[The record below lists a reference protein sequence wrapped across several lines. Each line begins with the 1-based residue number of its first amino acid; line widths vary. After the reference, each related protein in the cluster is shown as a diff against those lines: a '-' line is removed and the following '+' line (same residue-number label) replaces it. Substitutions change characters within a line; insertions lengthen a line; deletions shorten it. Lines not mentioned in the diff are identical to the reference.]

1 MSEKIDVLIIGA
13 GPAGVA
19 AGIGAKREGAE
30 NVVVIERDWDLGG
43 ILQQCIHPGF
53 GLRTFKEELTGP
65 EYMHRFI
72 QQAHEAGVE
81 FRTNTMVFQIDAPSL
96 PPFNSPLGRGDERVA
111 GVLASPVQGEVA
123 EGRRGRNIAQ
133 GEVSESRRSRSGVT
147 VWTMNKERGI
157 ESLNPSAIVL
167 TMGCRERPLGAI
179 RIPGTRPA
187 GIYTAGTAQRFVN
200 MEGYMPG
207 KRAVILGSGD
217 IGLIMARRMIW
228 EGATVEGVYE
238 VMSWPGGLRR
248 NIAQCLD
255 DYGIPFHLRTTVT
268 RIHGNDRL
276 EGVTV
281 AEVDDHMT
289 PIAGTERYVECD
301 TLLLAI
307 GLIPENELSRMAGVE
322 IHPVTGGPVVNDLLQ
337 TSNPAIFAAGN
348 VVIVYDLVDN
358 VSDEGL
364 IAGANAAKFAAGKIS
379 PSARIPVKGG
389 ENVRLY
395 SPQIVT
401 GETDATIFMRVTHPI
416 EEACRV
422 FAVCDNGAE
431 LYSQRLRYA
440 RPGEMNEVRINAEK
454 LRGAG
459 KVSGITIDIQ
469 AVKK

>member
-1 MSEKIDVLIIGA
+1 MNNNIDVLIIGA

-19 AGIGAKREGAE
+19 AGIGAKQEGAE
-30 NVVVIERDWDLGG
+30 NVVVLERDWDLGG

-53 GLRTFKEELTGP
+53 GLRTFREELTGP

-72 QQAHEAGVE
+72 QQAHDAGVE
-81 FRTNTMVFQIDAPSL
+81 FRTNTMVFQIDKDK
-96 PPFNSPLGRGDERVA
+96 NS
-111 GVLASPVQGEVA
+111 
-123 EGRRGRNIAQ
+123 
-133 GEVSESRRSRSGVT
+133 

-157 ESLNPSAIVL
+157 ECLNPKSIVL

-207 KRAVILGSGD
+207 KKAVILGSGD

-228 EGATVEGVYE
+228 EGAEVEGVYE

-255 DYGIPFHLRTTVT
+255 DYGIPFHLKTTVT
-268 RIHGNDRL
+268 KIHGKDRL

-281 AEVDDHMT
+281 AEVDDKMN
-289 PIAGTERYVECD
+289 PIKGTERFIECD

-307 GLIPENELSRMAGVE
+307 GLIPENELSRMAGIE

-337 TSNPAIFAAGN
+337 TSNPKIFAAGN

-364 IAGANAAKFAAGKIS
+364 IAGKNAAKFALGKLS
-379 PSARIPVKGG
+379 GKLKKIPVKGG

-395 SPQIVT
+395 SPQFVT
-401 GETDATIFMRVTHPI
+401 GESDTIIYMRVTHPI
-416 EEACRV
+416 EGACKV
-422 FAVCDNGAE
+422 VAE
-431 LYSQRLRYA
+431 PGLFTQRLRYA
-440 RPGEMNEVRINAEK
+440 RPGEMNEVRLKAEQ
-454 LRGAG
+454 
-459 KVSGITIDIQ
+459 IQ
-469 AVKK
+469 AKNPDEIIVDIKPL

>member
-1 MSEKIDVLIIGA
+1 MENNNIDVLIIGA

-19 AGIGAKREGAE
+19 AGIGAKKEGAE
-30 NVVVIERDWDLGG
+30 RVVVLERDWDLGG

-53 GLRTFKEELTGP
+53 GLRTFREELTGP

-72 QQAHEAGVE
+72 NMAHEAGVE
-81 FRTNTMVFQIDAPSL
+81 FRTNTMVFQIDKDS
-96 PPFNSPLGRGDERVA
+96 NS
-111 GVLASPVQGEVA
+111 
-123 EGRRGRNIAQ
+123 
-133 GEVSESRRSRSGVT
+133 

-157 ESLNPSAIVL
+157 ECLNPKSIVL
-167 TMGCRERPLGAI
+167 TMGCRERPAGAI

-228 EGATVEGVYE
+228 EGAEVEGVYE

-255 DYGIPFHLRTTVT
+255 DYGIPFHLQTTVKK
-268 RIHGNDRL
+268 IHGTDRL

-281 AEVDDHMT
+281 AKVDEKLN
-289 PIAGTERYVECD
+289 PIDGTERYVPCD

-307 GLIPENELSRMAGVE
+307 GLIPENELTRMAGIE

-337 TSNPAIFAAGN
+337 TSNPAVFAAGN

-379 PSARIPVKGG
+379 PNVKKIPVKGG

-395 SPQIVT
+395 SPQFIT
-401 GETDATIFMRVTHPI
+401 GESDTIIYMRVTHPI
-416 EEACRV
+416 EGPCKV
-422 FAVCDNGAE
+422 TAE
-431 LYSQRLRYA
+431 PGLYTQKLRYA
-440 RPGEMNEVRINAEK
+440 RPGEMNEVRLKADVIKSKPDLKE
-454 LRGAG
+454 
-459 KVSGITIDIQ
+459 ITIDI
-469 AVKK
+469 KPL

>member
-1 MSEKIDVLIIGA
+1 MSNNNIDVLIIGA

-19 AGIGAKREGAE
+19 AGIGAKKEGAE
-30 NVVVIERDWDLGG
+30 HVVVLERDWDLGG

-53 GLRTFKEELTGP
+53 GLRTFREELTGP

-81 FRTNTMVFQIDAPSL
+81 FRTNTMVFQIDKDTNA
-96 PPFNSPLGRGDERVA
+96 
-111 GVLASPVQGEVA
+111 
-123 EGRRGRNIAQ
+123 
-133 GEVSESRRSRSGVT
+133 

-157 ESLNPSAIVL
+157 ECLNPKSIVL
-167 TMGCRERPLGAI
+167 TMGCRERPAGAI

-228 EGATVEGVYE
+228 EGAEVEGVYE

-255 DYGIPFHLRTTVT
+255 DYGIPFHLQTTVIK
-268 RIHGNDRL
+268 IHGADRL

-281 AEVDDHMT
+281 AKVDDKMT
-289 PIAGTERYVECD
+289 PIKGTERYVPCD

-307 GLIPENELSRMAGVE
+307 GLIPENELSRMAGID

-337 TSNPAIFAAGN
+337 TSNPAVFAAGN

-379 PSARIPVKGG
+379 SNVKRIPVKGG

-395 SPQIVT
+395 SPQFVT
-401 GETDATIFMRVTHPI
+401 GEADTIIYMRVTHPI
-416 EEACRV
+416 EQACKV
-422 FAVCDNGAE
+422 IAE
-431 LYSQRLRYA
+431 PGLYTQRLRYA
-440 RPGEMNEVRINAEK
+440 RPGEMNEVRIKA
-454 LRGAG
+454 A
-459 KVSGITIDIQ
+459 DIQ
-469 AVKK
+469 AKPDLKEITVDIQPL

>member
-1 MSEKIDVLIIGA
+1 MKNNSIDVLIIGA

-19 AGIGAKREGAE
+19 AGIGAKKEGAE
-30 NVVVIERDWDLGG
+30 NVVVLERDWDLGG

-53 GLRTFKEELTGP
+53 GLRTFREELTGP

-81 FRTNTMVFQIDAPSL
+81 FRTNTMVFQIDRDTNA
-96 PPFNSPLGRGDERVA
+96 
-111 GVLASPVQGEVA
+111 
-123 EGRRGRNIAQ
+123 
-133 GEVSESRRSRSGVT
+133 

-157 ESLNPSAIVL
+157 ECLKPKSIVL
-167 TMGCRERPLGAI
+167 TMGCRERPAGAI

-228 EGATVEGVYE
+228 EGAEVEGVYE

-255 DYGIPFHLRTTVT
+255 DYGIPFHLQTTVKK
-268 RIHGNDRL
+268 IHGTDRL

-281 AEVDDHMT
+281 AKVDDKMN
-289 PIAGTERYVECD
+289 PIEGTERYVPCD

-307 GLIPENELSRMAGVE
+307 GLIPENELSRMAGIE

-337 TSNPAIFAAGN
+337 TSNPAVFAAGN

-379 PSARIPVKGG
+379 KDIRRIPVKGG

-395 SPQIVT
+395 SPQFVT
-401 GETDATIFMRVTHPI
+401 GESDTIIYMRVTHPI
-416 EEACRV
+416 EGACKV
-422 FAVCDNGAE
+422 IAE
-431 LYSQRLRYA
+431 PGIFSQKMRYA
-440 RPGEMNEVRINAEK
+440 RPGEMNEVRIKADVIKSKPDLKE
-454 LRGAG
+454 
-459 KVSGITIDIQ
+459 ITVDIQ
-469 AVKK
+469 PL

>member
-1 MSEKIDVLIIGA
+1 MNNIDVLIIGA

-19 AGIGAKREGAE
+19 AGIGAKQEGAK

-72 QQAHEAGVE
+72 KQAQEIGVE
-81 FRTNTMVFQIDAPSL
+81 FRTNTMVFQIDKDS
-96 PPFNSPLGRGDERVA
+96 N
-111 GVLASPVQGEVA
+111 
-123 EGRRGRNIAQ
+123 
-133 GEVSESRRSRSGVT
+133 T

-157 ESLNPSAIVL
+157 ESLNPGAIVL

-179 RIPGTRPA
+179 RIPGTRPS

-200 MEGYMPG
+200 MEGFMPG

-228 EGATVEGVYE
+228 EGAEVEGVYE
-238 VMSWPGGLRR
+238 VMSWAGGLRR

-255 DYGIPFHLRTTVT
+255 DYGIPFHLKTTVT
-268 RIHGNDRL
+268 RIHGADRL

-281 AEVDDHMT
+281 AEVDDKMT
-289 PIAGTERYVECD
+289 PIKGTERFIECD

-307 GLIPENELSRMAGVE
+307 GLIPENELSRMAGIE
-322 IHPVTGGPVVNDLLQ
+322 IHKVTGGPVVNDLLQ
-337 TSNPAIFAAGN
+337 TTNPNIFAAGN

-364 IAGANAAKFAAGKIS
+364 LAGKNAAKFAAGKIS
-379 PSARIPVKGG
+379 QNIKRIPVKGG
-389 ENVRLY
+389 ENVRLF
-395 SPQIVT
+395 SPQFVT
-401 GETDATIFMRVTHPI
+401 GETDTTIFMRITHPI
-416 EEACRV
+416 EGACKV
-422 FAVCDNGAE
+422 FASND

-440 RPGEMNEVRINAEK
+440 RPGEMNEVKIKADQIKALPDLQE
-454 LRGAG
+454 
-459 KVSGITIDIQ
+459 IIIDIQ
-469 AVKK
+469 PV

>member
-1 MSEKIDVLIIGA
+1 MSERIDVLIIGA

-19 AGIGAKREGAE
+19 AGIGARREGAE
-30 NVVVIERDWDLGG
+30 RVVVLERDWDLGG

-81 FRTNTMVFQIDAPSL
+81 FRTNTMVFQIDRE
-96 PPFNSPLGRGDERVA
+96 N
-111 GVLASPVQGEVA
+111 
-123 EGRRGRNIAQ
+123 N
-133 GEVSESRRSRSGVT
+133 T

-268 RIHGNDRL
+268 RIHGQDRL

-281 AEVDDHMT
+281 AEVDEHMT
-289 PIAGTERYVECD
+289 PIKGTERFVECD

-307 GLIPENELSRMAGVE
+307 GLIPENELSRMAGID

-337 TSNPAIFAAGN
+337 TSNPAVFAAGN

-364 IAGANAAKFAAGKIS
+364 IAGANAARFAQGKIS
-379 PSARIPVKGG
+379 TSTRIPVNGG

-395 SPQIVT
+395 SPQYVT
-401 GETDATIFMRVTHPI
+401 GETDATIFMRVTHPV
-416 EEACRV
+416 ECACRV
-422 FAVCDNGAE
+422 FAVTDNGTE

-440 RPGEMNEVRINAEK
+440 RPGEMNEVKIKSSK
-454 LRGAG
+454 LKEAGAF
-459 KVSGITIDIQ
+459 SSITIDIQ
-469 AVKK
+469 PV

>member
-1 MSEKIDVLIIGA
+1 MNNNIDVLIIGA

-19 AGIGAKREGAE
+19 AGIGAKQEGAK

-72 QQAHEAGVE
+72 KQAHEIGVE
-81 FRTNTMVFQIDAPSL
+81 FRTNTMVFQIDKDS
-96 PPFNSPLGRGDERVA
+96 N
-111 GVLASPVQGEVA
+111 
-123 EGRRGRNIAQ
+123 
-133 GEVSESRRSRSGVT
+133 T

-157 ESLNPSAIVL
+157 ESLNPRAIVL

-200 MEGYMPG
+200 MEGFMPG

-228 EGATVEGVYE
+228 EGAEVEGVYE

-255 DYGIPFHLRTTVT
+255 DYGIPFHLKTTVT
-268 RIHGNDRL
+268 KIHGQDRL

-281 AEVDDHMT
+281 AEVDDKMT
-289 PIAGTERYVECD
+289 PIKDTERFIECD

-307 GLIPENELSRMAGVE
+307 GLIPENELSRMAGIE
-322 IHPVTGGPVVNDLLQ
+322 IHKVTGGPVVNDLLQ
-337 TSNPAIFAAGN
+337 TTNPGIFAAGN

-364 IAGANAAKFAAGKIS
+364 LAGKSAAKFAAGKIS
-379 PSARIPVKGG
+379 SDIKRIPVKGG
-389 ENVRLY
+389 ENVRLF
-395 SPQIVT
+395 SPQFVT
-401 GETDATIFMRVTHPI
+401 GETDTTIFMRVTHPI
-416 EEACRV
+416 EQACKV
-422 FAVCDNGAE
+422 FASND

-440 RPGEMNEVRINAEK
+440 RPGEMNEVKIKAEQIK
-454 LRGAG
+454 ALPDLQE
-459 KVSGITIDIQ
+459 IIIDIQ
-469 AVKK
+469 PI

>member
-1 MSEKIDVLIIGA
+1 MSNKNIDVLIIGA

-19 AGIGAKREGAE
+19 AGIGAKKEGAN
-30 NVVVIERDWDLGG
+30 NVVVLERDWDLGG

-53 GLRTFKEELTGP
+53 GLRTFREELTGP

-72 QQAHEAGVE
+72 QQAHEIGVE
-81 FRTNTMVFQIDAPSL
+81 FRTNTMVFQIDKDT
-96 PPFNSPLGRGDERVA
+96 NS
-111 GVLASPVQGEVA
+111 
-123 EGRRGRNIAQ
+123 
-133 GEVSESRRSRSGVT
+133 
-147 VWTMNKERGI
+147 VWTMNKDRGI
-157 ESLNPSAIVL
+157 ECLNPKSSVL

-179 RIPGTRPA
+179 RIPGTRPS

-207 KRAVILGSGD
+207 KKAVILGSGD

-228 EGATVEGVYE
+228 EGAEVEGVYE

-255 DYGIPFHLRTTVT
+255 DYGIPFHLKTTVT
-268 RIHGNDRL
+268 KIHGAERL

-281 AEVDDHMT
+281 AEVDDTMT
-289 PIAGTERYVECD
+289 PIKGTERFIECD

-307 GLIPENELSRMAGVE
+307 GLIPENELSRMAGIE

-337 TSNPAIFAAGN
+337 TSNPSIFAAGN

-364 IAGANAAKFAAGKIS
+364 IAGANAAKFALGKLS
-379 PSARIPVKGG
+379 PDIKKIPVKGG

-395 SPQIVT
+395 SPQFVT
-401 GETDATIFMRVTHPI
+401 GESDTIIYMRVTHPI
-416 EEACRV
+416 EQACKV
-422 FAVCDNGAE
+422 TAE
-431 LYSQRLRYA
+431 PGLFTQKLRYA
-440 RPGEMNEVRINAEK
+440 RPGEMNEARIKAAQVKAALEK
-454 LRGAG
+454 GSLNEI
-459 KVSGITIDIQ
+459 VIDI
-469 AVKK
+469 KPL

>member
-1 MSEKIDVLIIGA
+1 MSKKIDVLIIGA

-81 FRTNTMVFQIDAPSL
+81 FRTNTMVFQIDRE
-96 PPFNSPLGRGDERVA
+96 N
-111 GVLASPVQGEVA
+111 
-123 EGRRGRNIAQ
+123 N
-133 GEVSESRRSRSGVT
+133 T

-179 RIPGTRPA
+179 RIPGTRPS

-238 VMSWPGGLRR
+238 VMSWPRGLRR

-268 RIHGNDRL
+268 RIHGQDRL

-281 AEVDDHMT
+281 AQVDDHMT
-289 PIAGTERYVECD
+289 PIKGTERYVECD

-307 GLIPENELSRMAGVE
+307 GLIPENELSRMAGVD

-364 IAGANAAKFAAGKIS
+364 IAGMNAARFANGKIS
-379 PSARIPVKGG
+379 SSSSIPVKGG

-395 SPQIVT
+395 SPQYVT

-422 FAVCDNGAE
+422 FAVTDNGAE

-440 RPGEMNEVRINAEK
+440 RPGEMNEVKIKSAK
-454 LRGAG
+454 LKEAGA
-459 KVSGITIDIQ
+459 VSNITIDIQ
-469 AVKK
+469 GVK

>member
-1 MSEKIDVLIIGA
+1 MSERIDVLIIGA

-19 AGIGAKREGAE
+19 AGIGARREGAE
-30 NVVVIERDWDLGG
+30 KVVVLERDWDLGG

-72 QQAHEAGVE
+72 KQAHDEGVE
-81 FRTNTMVFQIDAPSL
+81 FRTNTMVFQIDRE
-96 PPFNSPLGRGDERVA
+96 N
-111 GVLASPVQGEVA
+111 
-123 EGRRGRNIAQ
+123 N
-133 GEVSESRRSRSGVT
+133 T

-157 ESLNPSAIVL
+157 EALNPSSIVL

-228 EGATVEGVYE
+228 EGAEVEGVYE

-268 RIHGNDRL
+268 RIHGQDRL

-281 AEVDDHMT
+281 AKVDEHMT
-289 PIAGTERYVECD
+289 PIKGTERFVECD

-364 IAGANAAKFAAGKIS
+364 VAGANAAKFAMGKI
-379 PSARIPVKGG
+379 PSDAKRIPVKGG

-395 SPQIVT
+395 SPQYVT
-401 GETDATIFMRVTHPI
+401 GEADSTIFMRVTHPI
-416 EEACRV
+416 EQACRV
-422 FAVCDNGAE
+422 FAAADGEE

-440 RPGEMNEVRINAEK
+440 RPGEMNEVRIKAEK
-454 LRGAG
+454 VKARPGI
-459 KVSGITIDIQ
+459 SSITIDIQ
-469 AVKK
+469 PV

>member
-1 MSEKIDVLIIGA
+1 MNNNIDVLIIGA

-19 AGIGAKREGAE
+19 AGIGAKQEGAE
-30 NVVVIERDWDLGG
+30 NVVVLERDWDLGG

-53 GLRTFKEELTGP
+53 GLRTFREELTGP

-72 QQAHEAGVE
+72 QQAHDAGVE
-81 FRTNTMVFQIDAPSL
+81 FRTNTMVFQIDKDK
-96 PPFNSPLGRGDERVA
+96 NS
-111 GVLASPVQGEVA
+111 
-123 EGRRGRNIAQ
+123 
-133 GEVSESRRSRSGVT
+133 

-157 ESLNPSAIVL
+157 ECLNPKSIVL

-207 KRAVILGSGD
+207 KKAVILGSGD

-228 EGATVEGVYE
+228 EGAEVEGVYE

-255 DYGIPFHLRTTVT
+255 DYGIPFHLKTTVT
-268 RIHGNDRL
+268 KIHGKDRL

-281 AEVDDHMT
+281 AEVDDKMN
-289 PIAGTERYVECD
+289 PIKGTERFIECD

-307 GLIPENELSRMAGVE
+307 GLIPENELSRMAGIE
-322 IHPVTGGPVVNDLLQ
+322 IHPVIGGPVVNDLLQ
-337 TSNPAIFAAGN
+337 TSNPKIFAAGN

-364 IAGANAAKFAAGKIS
+364 IAGRNAAKFALGKLS
-379 PSARIPVKGG
+379 DKLKKIPVKGG

-395 SPQIVT
+395 SPQFVT
-401 GETDATIFMRVTHPI
+401 GESDTIIYMRVTHPI
-416 EEACRV
+416 EGACKV
-422 FAVCDNGAE
+422 VAE
-431 LYSQRLRYA
+431 PGLFTQRLRYA
-440 RPGEMNEVRINAEK
+440 RPGEMNEVRLKAEQ
-454 LRGAG
+454 
-459 KVSGITIDIQ
+459 IQ
-469 AVKK
+469 AKNPDEIIVDIKPL

>member
-1 MSEKIDVLIIGA
+1 MSERIDVLIIGA

-19 AGIGAKREGAE
+19 AGIGARREGAE
-30 NVVVIERDWDLGG
+30 RVVVLERDWDLGG

-81 FRTNTMVFQIDAPSL
+81 FRTNTMVFQIDRE
-96 PPFNSPLGRGDERVA
+96 N
-111 GVLASPVQGEVA
+111 
-123 EGRRGRNIAQ
+123 N
-133 GEVSESRRSRSGVT
+133 T

-268 RIHGNDRL
+268 RIHGQDRV

-281 AEVDDHMT
+281 AEVDEHMT
-289 PIAGTERYVECD
+289 PIKGTERYVECD

-307 GLIPENELSRMAGVE
+307 GLIPENELSRMAGID

-337 TSNPAIFAAGN
+337 TSNPAVFAAGN

-364 IAGANAAKFAAGKIS
+364 IAGANAARFAQGKIS
-379 PSARIPVKGG
+379 TSTRIPVNGG

-395 SPQIVT
+395 SPQYVT
-401 GETDATIFMRVTHPI
+401 GETDATIFMRVTHPV
-416 EEACRV
+416 ECACRV
-422 FAVCDNGAE
+422 FAVTDNGTE

-440 RPGEMNEVRINAEK
+440 RPGEMNEVKIKSSK
-454 LRGAG
+454 LKEAGAF
-459 KVSGITIDIQ
+459 SSITIDIQ
-469 AVKK
+469 PV

>member
-1 MSEKIDVLIIGA
+1 MSERIDVLIIGA

-19 AGIGAKREGAE
+19 AGLGARREGAE
-30 NVVVIERDWDLGG
+30 RVVVVERDWDLGG

-72 QQAHEAGVE
+72 KQAHDEGVE
-81 FRTNTMVFQIDAPSL
+81 FRTNTMVFQIDRET
-96 PPFNSPLGRGDERVA
+96 N
-111 GVLASPVQGEVA
+111 
-123 EGRRGRNIAQ
+123 
-133 GEVSESRRSRSGVT
+133 T

-157 ESLNPSAIVL
+157 EALNPSAIVL

-179 RIPGTRPA
+179 RIPGTRPS

-228 EGATVEGVYE
+228 EGAEVEGVYE

-255 DYGIPFHLRTTVT
+255 DYGIPFHLKTTVT
-268 RIHGNDRL
+268 KIHGQDRL

-289 PIAGTERYVECD
+289 PIKGTERYVECD

-307 GLIPENELSRMAGVE
+307 GLIPENELSRMAGVD

-364 IAGANAAKFAAGKIS
+364 IAGASAAKFAAGKIS
-379 PSARIPVKGG
+379 ADVKRIPVKGG

-395 SPQIVT
+395 SPQYVT
-401 GETDATIFMRVTHPI
+401 GETDATIFMRVTHPS
-416 EEACRV
+416 EGACKV
-422 FAVCDNGAE
+422 FAEPD

-440 RPGEMNEVRINAEK
+440 RPGEMNEVHIKAEQIRNAVDLSE
-454 LRGAG
+454 
-459 KVSGITIDIQ
+459 ITIDIQ
-469 AVKK
+469 PL

>member
-1 MSEKIDVLIIGA
+1 MNNNIDVLIIGA

-19 AGIGAKREGAE
+19 AGIGAKQEGAE
-30 NVVVIERDWDLGG
+30 NVVVLERDWDLGG

-53 GLRTFKEELTGP
+53 GLRTFREELTGP

-72 QQAHEAGVE
+72 QQAHDAGVE
-81 FRTNTMVFQIDAPSL
+81 FRTNTMVFQIDKDK
-96 PPFNSPLGRGDERVA
+96 NS
-111 GVLASPVQGEVA
+111 
-123 EGRRGRNIAQ
+123 
-133 GEVSESRRSRSGVT
+133 

-157 ESLNPSAIVL
+157 ECLNPKSIVL

-207 KRAVILGSGD
+207 KKAVILGSGD

-228 EGATVEGVYE
+228 EGAEVEGVYE

-255 DYGIPFHLRTTVT
+255 DYGIPFHLKTTVT
-268 RIHGNDRL
+268 KIHGKDRL

-281 AEVDDHMT
+281 AEVDDKMN
-289 PIAGTERYVECD
+289 PIKGTERFIECD

-307 GLIPENELSRMAGVE
+307 GLIPENELSRMAGIE

-337 TSNPAIFAAGN
+337 TSNPKIFAAGN

-364 IAGANAAKFAAGKIS
+364 IAGRNAAKFALGKLS
-379 PSARIPVKGG
+379 GKLKKIPVKGG

-395 SPQIVT
+395 SPQFVT
-401 GETDATIFMRVTHPI
+401 GESDTIIYMRVTHPI
-416 EEACRV
+416 EGACKV
-422 FAVCDNGAE
+422 VAE
-431 LYSQRLRYA
+431 PGLFTQRLRYA
-440 RPGEMNEVRINAEK
+440 RPGEMNEVRLKAEQ
-454 LRGAG
+454 
-459 KVSGITIDIQ
+459 IQ
-469 AVKK
+469 AKNPDEIIVDIKPL

>member
-1 MSEKIDVLIIGA
+1 MSRDIDVLIIGA

-19 AGIGAKREGAE
+19 AGIGARREGAGR
-30 NVVVIERDWDLGG
+30 VVVLERDWDLGG

-72 QQAHEAGVE
+72 QQAHEEGVE
-81 FRTNTMVFQIDAPSL
+81 FRINTMVFQIDKGT
-96 PPFNSPLGRGDERVA
+96 N
-111 GVLASPVQGEVA
+111 
-123 EGRRGRNIAQ
+123 
-133 GEVSESRRSRSGVT
+133 T

-157 ESLNPSAIVL
+157 EALNPGAIVL

-179 RIPGTRPA
+179 RIPGSRPA

-200 MEGYMPG
+200 MEGHMPG

-228 EGATVEGVYE
+228 EGAEVEGVYE

-255 DYGIPFHLRTTVT
+255 DYGIPFHLKTTVKQ
-268 RIHGNDRL
+268 IHGKDRL

-289 PIAGTERYVECD
+289 PIKGTERYIECD

-307 GLIPENELSRMAGVE
+307 GLIPENELSRMAGVD

-337 TSNPAIFAAGN
+337 TSNPKIFAAGN

-364 IAGANAAKFAAGKIS
+364 IAGASAAKYAAGKI
-379 PSARIPVKGG
+379 PADIKRIPVKGG
-389 ENVRLY
+389 ENVRLF
-395 SPQIVT
+395 SPQYVT
-401 GETDATIFMRVTHPI
+401 GTTDTTIFMRVTHPV
-416 EEACRV
+416 EQPCKVSAQSGDSV
-422 FAVCDNGAE
+422 

-440 RPGEMNEVRINAEK
+440 RPGEMNEVRIK
-454 LRGAG
+454 AG
-459 KVSGITIDIQ
+459 QITDEIKEIVIDIQ
-469 AVKK
+469 PV

>member
-1 MSEKIDVLIIGA
+1 MNNNIDVLIIGA

-19 AGIGAKREGAE
+19 AGIGAKKEGAN
-30 NVVVIERDWDLGG
+30 NVVVLERDWDLGG

-53 GLRTFKEELTGP
+53 GLRTFREELTGP

-72 QQAHEAGVE
+72 EQANEAGVE
-81 FRTNTMVFQIDAPSL
+81 FRTNTMVFQIDD
-96 PPFNSPLGRGDERVA
+96 N
-111 GVLASPVQGEVA
+111 
-123 EGRRGRNIAQ
+123 N
-133 GEVSESRRSRSGVT
+133 

-157 ESLNPSAIVL
+157 ECLNPKSIVL

-179 RIPGTRPA
+179 RIPGSRPS

-228 EGATVEGVYE
+228 EGAEVEGVYE

-255 DYGIPFHLRTTVT
+255 DYGIPFHLKTTVT
-268 RIHGNDRL
+268 KIHGSDRL

-281 AEVDDHMT
+281 AEVDDKMT
-289 PIAGTERYVECD
+289 PIKGTERFIECD

-307 GLIPENELSRMAGVE
+307 GLIPENELSRMAGLE

-337 TSNPAIFAAGN
+337 TSNPKIFAAGN

-364 IAGANAAKFAAGKIS
+364 IAGSNAAKFALGKLSSEIK
-379 PSARIPVKGG
+379 RIPVKGG
-389 ENVRLY
+389 NNVRLY
-395 SPQIVT
+395 SPQFVT
-401 GETDATIFMRVTHPI
+401 GENDTIIYMRVTHPI
-416 EEACRV
+416 EGACKV
-422 FAVCDNGAE
+422 VAE
-431 LYSQRLRYA
+431 PGLYTQRLRYA
-440 RPGEMNEVRINAEK
+440 RPGEMNEVRLKAEQIK
-454 LRGAG
+454 A
-459 KVSGITIDIQ
+459 KNPSEIIIDI
-469 AVKK
+469 KEM

>member
-1 MSEKIDVLIIGA
+1 MASNIDVLIIGA

-19 AGIGAKREGAE
+19 AGIGARREGAE
-30 NVVVIERDWDLGG
+30 NVVVLERDWDLGG

-53 GLRTFKEELTGP
+53 GLRTFREELTGP

-72 QQAHEAGVE
+72 QQAHSEGVE
-81 FRTNTMVFQIDAPSL
+81 FRTNTMVFQIDA
-96 PPFNSPLGRGDERVA
+96 N
-111 GVLASPVQGEVA
+111 
-123 EGRRGRNIAQ
+123 
-133 GEVSESRRSRSGVT
+133 T
-147 VWTMNKERGI
+147 VWTMNKQRGI
-157 ESLNPSAIVL
+157 EALHPKSIVL

-179 RIPGTRPA
+179 RIPGGRPA

-228 EGATVEGVYE
+228 EGAEVEGVYE

-268 RIHGNDRL
+268 RIHGQDRL

-281 AEVDDHMT
+281 AKVDEHMT
-289 PIAGTERYVECD
+289 PIPGTERFVECD

-307 GLIPENELSRMAGVE
+307 GLIPENELSRMAGIE

-337 TSNPAIFAAGN
+337 TTNPAVFAAGN

-364 IAGANAAKFAAGKIS
+364 TAGANAAKYALGKTS
-379 PSARIPVKGG
+379 GTPRRIPVKGG

-395 SPQIVT
+395 SPQYVT
-401 GETDATIFMRVTHPI
+401 GETDAVIFMRVTHPI
-416 EEACRV
+416 ECACRV
-422 FAVCDNGAE
+422 FAEPG

-440 RPGEMNEVRINAEK
+440 RPGEMNEVKIKAEQIRN
-454 LRGAG
+454 LPELDEI
-459 KVSGITIDIQ
+459 VIDIQ
-469 AVKK
+469 PV

>member
-1 MSEKIDVLIIGA
+1 MANNIDVLIIGA

-19 AGIGAKREGAE
+19 AGIGARREGAE
-30 NVVVIERDWDLGG
+30 NVVVLERDWDLGG

-53 GLRTFKEELTGP
+53 GLRTFREELTGP
-65 EYMHRFI
+65 EYIHRFI
-72 QQAHEAGVE
+72 EQAHSEGVE
-81 FRTNTMVFQIDAPSL
+81 FRTNTMVFQIDD
-96 PPFNSPLGRGDERVA
+96 N
-111 GVLASPVQGEVA
+111 
-123 EGRRGRNIAQ
+123 
-133 GEVSESRRSRSGVT
+133 T
-147 VWTMNKERGI
+147 VWTMNKQRGI
-157 ESLNPSAIVL
+157 EALHPKSILL

-179 RIPGTRPA
+179 RIPGGRPS

-228 EGATVEGVYE
+228 EGAEVEGVYE

-268 RIHGNDRL
+268 RIHGQDRL

-281 AEVDDHMT
+281 AKVDEHMT
-289 PIAGTERYVECD
+289 PIPGTERFVECD

-307 GLIPENELSRMAGVE
+307 GLIPENELSRMAGIE

-337 TSNPAIFAAGN
+337 TTNPAVFAAGN

-364 IAGANAAKFAAGKIS
+364 AAGANAAKYALGKTS
-379 PSARIPVKGG
+379 GTPRRIPVKGG

-395 SPQIVT
+395 SPQYVT
-401 GETDATIFMRVTHPI
+401 GETDAVIFMRVTHPI
-416 EEACRV
+416 EQACRV
-422 FAVCDNGAE
+422 FAEPG

-440 RPGEMNEVRINAEK
+440 RPGEMNEVKIKAEQIRN
-454 LRGAG
+454 LPELDEI
-459 KVSGITIDIQ
+459 VIDIQ
-469 AVKK
+469 PV

>member
-1 MSEKIDVLIIGA
+1 MSERIDVLIIGA

-19 AGIGAKREGAE
+19 AGLGARREGAE
-30 NVVVIERDWDLGG
+30 HVVVLERDWDLGG

-72 QQAHEAGVE
+72 KQAHEEGVE
-81 FRTNTMVFQIDAPSL
+81 FRTNTMVFQIDRDT
-96 PPFNSPLGRGDERVA
+96 N
-111 GVLASPVQGEVA
+111 
-123 EGRRGRNIAQ
+123 
-133 GEVSESRRSRSGVT
+133 T

-157 ESLNPSAIVL
+157 EALNPGAIVL

-179 RIPGTRPA
+179 RIPGGRPS

-228 EGATVEGVYE
+228 EGAEVEGVYE

-255 DYGIPFHLRTTVT
+255 DYGIPFHLKTTVT
-268 RIHGNDRL
+268 RIHGQDRL

-281 AEVDDHMT
+281 AQVDDHKT
-289 PIAGTERYVECD
+289 PIKGTERFVECD

-307 GLIPENELSRMAGVE
+307 GLIPENELSRMAGID

-337 TSNPAIFAAGN
+337 TTNSAVFAAGN

-364 IAGANAAKFAAGKIS
+364 IAGASAAKYASGRLSKDVR
-379 PSARIPVKGG
+379 RIPVKGG

-395 SPQIVT
+395 SPQFVT

-416 EEACRV
+416 EQACKV
-422 FAVCDNGAE
+422 FAEPG

-440 RPGEMNEVRINAEK
+440 RPGEMNEVKIKAEQIRSLPDLK
-454 LRGAG
+454 EI
-459 KVSGITIDIQ
+459 VIDIQ
-469 AVKK
+469 PV